1 VINRDHRSAKNPAR
15 LARAVLN
22 RCGAIPL
29 PRHFAPLVAG
39 PFRALH
45 EQLAVKRAALAAA
58 HRRRPYF
65 PVGGPCRSLE
75 IALSKKQKL

>member
-1 VINRDHRSAKNPAR
+1 
-15 LARAVLN
+15 
-22 RCGAIPL
+22 
-29 PRHFAPLVAG
+29 LVAG

-45 EQLAVKRAALAAA
+45 EQLAVKPAALAAA

-65 PVGGPCRSLE
+65 PVGGPCRFLE